1 MNYSTQKKFSYFSRM
16 YYRVRSWQPIWNYLN
31 RVSREE
37 WNLYFREHPLD
48 TIQKRV
54 VADLKKDG
62 IALVH
67 ISEFFPKE
75 EIFSALAQY
84 TNSLFISPIAQEK
97 IRETEEGRIATKG
110 DLIIHLLGGYSGIVP
125 KLVFSDPF
133 IKFILHERILQIVGD
148 YFSSVPKFI
157 MFSLHSTILRRQSSK
172 EKFSQRWHRD
182 PDDKKII
189 KVFLYMSE
197 VTDNGAGPFIYVKR
211 TQYGGRWRS
220 LYPQKPPVGVYPPEG
235 AVEKNV
241 LLEDILI
248 CRGRP
253 GTMIFCDTSGLHKGG
268 YSTTARRL
276 MFAGTFVTSASIQP
290 QNFVIEDEKGKDD
303 LPSLACMSLEKTIE
317 KIKTP

>member
-1 MNYSTQKKFSYFSRM
+1 MNYSTPKKFSYFFRL
-16 YYRVRSWQPIWNYLN
+16 YHRIRSWQPIWNYLN

-37 WNLYFREHPLD
+37 WNLYFREHLLD

-54 VADLKKDG
+54 AADLKKDG

-75 EIFSALAQY
+75 ELFPALAQY
-84 TNSLFISPIAQEK
+84 ANSLFMSPVAQEK
-97 IRETEEGRIATKG
+97 IKEAEEGRIATKS
-110 DLIIHLLGGYSGIVP
+110 DLIIHLLGGYTGITP

-148 YFSSVPKFI
+148 YFSSVSKFI

-189 KVFLYMSE
+189 KVFLYMNE
-197 VTDNGAGPFIYVKR
+197 VTDSGAGPFIYVKGS
-211 TQYGGRWRS
+211 QYGGRWRALS
-220 LYPQKPPVGVYPPEG
+220 PQRPPVGSYPHEG
-235 AVEKNV
+235 MVEKNV
-241 LLEDILI
+241 PPEDILV

-268 YSTTARRL
+268 YSTTLRRL

-303 LPSLACMSLEKTIE
+303 LPLLARMSLEKIIGN
-317 KIKTP
+317 IKTP

>member
-16 YYRVRSWQPIWNYLN
+16 YYHVRSWQPIWNYLN
-31 RVSREE
+31 RVSHEE

-54 VADLKKDG
+54 AADLKKDG

-75 EIFSALAQY
+75 EIFLTLVQY
-84 TNSLFISPIAQEK
+84 ADSLLMSPVAQEK
-97 IRETEEGRIATKG
+97 IKEAEKGRIATKS
-110 DLIIHLLGGYSGIVP
+110 DLIIHLLGGYTGIVP

-133 IKFILHERILQIVGD
+133 IKFILHERVLQIAGD
-148 YFSSVPKFI
+148 YFNSVPKFI
-157 MFSLHSTILRRQSSK
+157 MFSLHSTILRRQFSK

-182 PDDKKII
+182 PDDKKIT
-189 KVFLYMSE
+189 KVFLYMNE
-197 VTDNGAGPFIYVKR
+197 VTDSGAGPFIYVKGS
-211 TQYGGRWRS
+211 QYGGRWRALS
-220 LYPQKPPVGVYPPEG
+220 PQKSPVGVYPPEG

-241 LLEDILI
+241 PQEDILV

-268 YSTTARRL
+268 YSTTRRRL
-276 MFAGTFVTSASIQP
+276 MFAGTFVTSASIQS
-290 QNFVIEDEKGKDD
+290 QNFVIENEKGKDG
-303 LPSLACMSLEKTIE
+303 LSSLAHRALEKI
-317 KIKTP
+317 IKNVKAR